1 MCCGSVL
8 WRESRRG
15 KSCTCAPCTHVHAFS
30 SLMHLHL
37 SETKPRRALQGAARS
52 VVLQGSFH
60 FHNLLLSFA
69 LCNNKKKTEKKA
81 KCSTTHC
88 VSAVG
93 GSYLLFFYLRFK
105 DVFRFSGLGSV
116 TVGARCFL
124 WPPGGQVGL
133 DSVLGGVLS
142 FRRHA
147 GTQFIQNTT
156 EPRGNINKVL
166 PS

>member
-1 MCCGSVL
+1 MGNHAHV
-8 WRESRRG
+8 RRALTCTPSPP
-15 KSCTCAPCTHVHAFS
+15 SCTCTCTCLRQSHDEPCNA
-30 SLMHLHL
+30 
-37 SETKPRRALQGAARS
+37 ALQGAAQS

-69 LCNNKKKTEKKA
+69 LCNNKKKPEKKA

-124 WPPGGQVGL
+124 WPPGGQVGP

-147 GTQFIQNTT
+147 GTQSIQNTT